1 MFLIDPKLE
10 LEICYLMS
18 GGMAIVSFALLA
30 QSRLAATIN
39 TFAVHAG
46 LLGIVVALQADLQA
60 EPNLYLTAAIAL
72 MFKATAIPLALHY
85 IIRKLEIHRTVE
97 MVVSPSLTMAA
108 GVGLVVVAV
117 MVMRPVT
124 IRSGALVTADLIFAM
139 VVVLLGILM
148 MITRRN
154 AITQVVGFMSL
165 ENGLILAMAGVH
177 GMPLVVEISV
187 ALTVLV
193 ACIVFGMFF
202 FRIRERFA
210 SLDIRHLEADDR
222 IAP

>member
-1 MFLIDPKLE
+1 M
-10 LEICYLMS
+10 
-18 GGMAIVSFALLA
+18 
-30 QSRLAATIN
+30 
-39 TFAVHAG
+39 
-46 LLGIVVALQADLQA
+46 
-60 EPNLYLTAAIAL
+60 
-72 MFKATAIPLALHY
+72 
-85 IIRKLEIHRTVE
+85 
-97 MVVSPSLTMAA
+97 
-108 GVGLVVVAV
+108 
-117 MVMRPVT
+117 T

-165 ENGLILAMAGVH
+165 ENGLILAMDGVH